1 MKTVSNKEIA
11 VVFKK
16 AKKHLS
22 LTCSGSKQ
30 IYICMAINE
39 VAIKDITQWVNCH
52 RAKEIIDERLGGA
65 VTVFSWLRVNNFIK
79 DNNFIKKDNVDYDQ
93 IQQYR
98 HRWLDSL
105 IKEFSK

>member
-1 MKTVSNKEIA
+1 MKKVSNKEIA
-11 VVFKK
+11 AVFKE
-16 AKKHLS
+16 AKKYLS
-22 LTCSGSKQ
+22 LNGSGSKY

-39 VAIKDITQWVNCH
+39 VAVKDSTQWVKYR

-65 VTVFSWLRVNNFIK
+65 CTVVSWLQKNNL
-79 DNNFIKKDNVDYDQ
+79 IKKDNVDYDQ
-93 IQQYR
+93 VQQYR